1 MSTQQ
6 MLVNLIS
13 DAPEDKLNII
23 LAFAE
28 FVLLEGTDIN
38 NSFLSESSLSKDWLN
53 KEEDTAWENL

>member
-13 DAPEDKLNII
+13 NAPEDKLNII

-28 FVLLEGTDIN
+28 FILLEGTDIN
-38 NSFLSESSLSKDWLN
+38 NSFLSESSLAKDWLN